1 MRKWGFFKW
10 TRDNQKRFADEVAAE
25 LDNKAS
31 KDTVDNLV
39 AGSVSKTGDTM
50 TGVLTIRL
58 PPGSGGTVFPIQI
71 QGQFNETGSIR
82 SWGIGLTTFGMELYF
97 RHMTTHV
104 VGITSSGAIFPTA
117 SVKNG
122 SSLGT
127 RINAW
132 KRTYTT
138 MLNNGEDIEIPA
150 KAGTM
155 ALVSDIEDILRQHGL
170 IPPETTEQEEQS

>member
-1 MRKWGFFKW
+1 MKKWNFFKW
-10 TRDNQKRFADEVAAE
+10 TRDNQKAFADAMATE
-25 LDNKAS
+25 LDSKAS
-31 KDTVDNLV
+31 KDTVDDLR
-39 AGSVSKTGDTM
+39 ATAVSKTGDMM

-97 RHMTTHV
+97 RHMTTDI
-104 VGITSSGAIFPTA
+104 VGITSHGAFFPTV
-117 SVKNG
+117 SVKNS

-127 RINAW
+127 KINAW

-138 MLNNGEDIEIPA
+138 ILNNGEDIAIPA

-170 IPPETTEQEEQS
+170 IPPESTEQEEPS